1 VAVTGQNGFLQ
12 GNVTGEL
19 MKKNKH
25 SAIPDFSR
33 AKPVPGAK
41 AAPTTD
47 KAPVPHPR
55 QTVQPP
61 TKART
66 GGRRGS

>member
-1 VAVTGQNGFLQ
+1 
-12 GNVTGEL
+12 

-33 AKPVPGAK
+33 AKPAPGAAK
-41 AAPTTD
+41 AAPTKD

-55 QTVQPP
+55 QTVMPP
-61 TKART
+61 AKSRT

>member
-1 VAVTGQNGFLQ
+1 MG
-12 GNVTGEL
+12 
-19 MKKNKH
+19 KHKH
-25 SAIPDFSR
+25 STIPDFSR
-33 AKPVPGAK
+33 AKPVKGAK
-41 AAPTTD
+41 TAPSND

>member
-1 VAVTGQNGFLQ
+1 
-12 GNVTGEL
+12 

-33 AKPVPGAK
+33 AKPVKGAK
-41 AAPTTD
+41 PAPTND